1 VNLGLIRYGTIDR
14 LFGTKCDKCGLQ
26 FSKNDFVMRAR
37 SKIYHM
43 ECFRCVACE
52 RQLVP
57 GDEFALREDGLF
69 CKDDHEVLEKA
80 VNGENNMAS
89 PPAVTPIHHE
99 ASNSGQSRFCFLIST
114 SLLLCSAP
122 LYLSFQR
129 ITKNTRGF
137 CFHGPRPLPFCT
149 ELISDQSF
157 SPHYAIDSSE
167 DWRD

>member
-1 VNLGLIRYGTIDR
+1 
-14 LFGTKCDKCGLQ
+14 
-26 FSKNDFVMRAR
+26 MRAR

-80 VNGENNMAS
+80 VNGENNMAT

-99 ASNSGQSRFCFLIST
+99 ASNSGQFCL
-114 SLLLCSAP
+114 
-122 LYLSFQR
+122 LSF
-129 ITKNTRGF
+129 F
-137 CFHGPRPLPFCT
+137 YLPDT
-149 ELISDQSF
+149 EIVYS
-157 SPHYAIDSSE
+157 
-167 DWRD
+167 